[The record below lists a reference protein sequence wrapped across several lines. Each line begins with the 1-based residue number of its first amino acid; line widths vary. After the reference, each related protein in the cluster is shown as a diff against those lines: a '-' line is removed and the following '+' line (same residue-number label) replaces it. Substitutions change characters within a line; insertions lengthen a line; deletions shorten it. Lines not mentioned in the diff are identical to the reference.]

1 MYFDVV
7 TAYFISIQ
15 STCSYLMLTTHFYLV
30 NMMVTLGRPMQ
41 CWKDNIKIDL
51 EVLWDCVDWIDLV
64 VDSDKWLA
72 VVNTVMNL
80 CLPSKD
86 YTALWI

>member
-7 TAYFISIQ
+7 TLCFISIQ
-15 STCSYLMLTTHFYLV
+15 STCSYLMLTANFCLV
-30 NMMVTLGRPMQ
+30 NVMVTLGRPMQ
-41 CWKDNIKIDL
+41 ISKDNIKIDL
-51 EVLWDCVDWIDLV
+51 EVLWVGVDSIDLV
-64 VDSDKWLA
+64 VHSDKWLA
-72 VVNTVMNL
+72 VVTTVMNL